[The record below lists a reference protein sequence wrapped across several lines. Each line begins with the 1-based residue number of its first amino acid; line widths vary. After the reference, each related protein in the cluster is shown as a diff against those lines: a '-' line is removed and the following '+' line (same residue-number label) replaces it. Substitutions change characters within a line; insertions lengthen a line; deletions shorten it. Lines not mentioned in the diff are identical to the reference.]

1 MSHLK
6 NINDPILFLYKK
18 FCSLE
23 FKQKETI
30 LSLIRNYYPLNKDE
44 EVYIKDI
51 SITNKNEFMS
61 HIKKI
66 FHELSI
72 SMETIELIFN
82 EYYHFINKNNNE
94 NPFYPIQKGEV
105 INKLGIS
112 SNIYNKIL
120 TLYDNILCS
129 VVGGKPGNSKD
140 ICNYVEDDIQMI
152 IEDEKNIKRNI
163 ELKINNINFLCKDIE
178 SIFTTYHENKK
189 ENNEPK
195 NDKKINGNIT
205 LTPDEQKELK
215 SKLELYEKEIN

>member
-44 EVYIKDI
+44 EIYIKEI

-72 SMETIELIFN
+72 SMETIEFIFN

-105 INKLGIS
+105 INLFGLNRRVIEG
-112 SNIYNKIL
+112 NYIL
-120 TLYDNILCS
+120 YLFIIKD
-129 VVGGKPGNSKD
+129 VNSK
-140 ICNYVEDDIQMI
+140 
-152 IEDEKNIKRNI
+152 
-163 ELKINNINFLCKDIE
+163 
-178 SIFTTYHENKK
+178 
-189 ENNEPK
+189 
-195 NDKKINGNIT
+195 
-205 LTPDEQKELK
+205 
-215 SKLELYEKEIN
+215 

>member
-1 MSHLK
+1 M
-6 NINDPILFLYKK
+6 
-18 FCSLE
+18 
-23 FKQKETI
+23 
-30 LSLIRNYYPLNKDE
+30 NKDE
-44 EVYIKDI
+44 EIYIKEI

-72 SMETIELIFN
+72 SMETIEFIFN

-140 ICNYVEDDIQMI
+140 ICNYVDDDIQMM

-195 NDKKINGNIT
+195 KDKRINGNIT
-205 LTPDEQKELK
+205 LTPDEEKELK